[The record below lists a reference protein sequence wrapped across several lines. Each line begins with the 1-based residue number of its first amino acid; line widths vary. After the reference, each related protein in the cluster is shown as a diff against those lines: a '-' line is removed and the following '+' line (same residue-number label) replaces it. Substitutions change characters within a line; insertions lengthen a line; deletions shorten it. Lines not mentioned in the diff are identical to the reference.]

1 MLSNISN
8 FNLSFN
14 EEGCP
19 IFEGKNEIKNQKI
32 ENIQKNLDDSESQE
46 TSQIMD
52 QINPSFITERKKSND
67 SISICGSLA
76 ETTLSQNSESSIF
89 LSFTNQNKSQINST
103 NENIEIEA
111 DKDIPFYYGY
121 EKYYRRLMPEKFDEY
136 KNSKN
141 FLPKNS
147 FTNNDESKCNIND
160 NIAMNKNYEI
170 NQNQNKF
177 QNNNCFYFPYYGVY
191 CPINSFY
198 FNHFSKVII
207 NNYNNKKKD
216 IKNKKKNDKVNKIY
230 KKDKKD
236 SEEIK
241 KEEIKEVQIDEK
253 VKNKIEPKKEQNE
266 QELNKNE
273 EQKETIN
280 TNTNKNKHSN
290 HTNQKNNHKRNMNH
304 ENNNKNK
311 NYNNYNKQRYNQNLN
326 RNYNNCSNY
335 YNSNEIYQEERNR
348 YYYNNYYNRRY
359 HNKFESKFSYYK

>member
-1 MLSNISN
+1 MDIKNIYIFQIKMLSNISN

-52 QINPSFITERKKSND
+52 QISPSFITERKKSND

-89 LSFTNQNKSQINST
+89 LSITNQNKSQINST

-160 NIAMNKNYEI
+160 NLAMNKNYEI
-170 NQNQNKF
+170 TQNQNKF

-198 FNHFSKVII
+198 F
-207 NNYNNKKKD
+207 
-216 IKNKKKNDKVNKIY
+216 NKIY

-253 VKNKIEPKKEQNE
+253 VKNKTEPKKEQNE

-290 HTNQKNNHKRNMNH
+290 HTNQKNNNHKRNMNH

-348 YYYNNYYNRRY
+348 YYYNSYYNRRY
-359 HNKFESKFSYYK
+359 HNKFESKFLYYK

>member
-52 QINPSFITERKKSND
+52 QISPSFITERKKSND

-160 NIAMNKNYEI
+160 NLAMNKNYEI
-170 NQNQNKF
+170 TQNQNKF

-198 FNHFSKVII
+198 F
-207 NNYNNKKKD
+207 
-216 IKNKKKNDKVNKIY
+216 NKIY

-253 VKNKIEPKKEQNE
+253 VKNKTEPKKEQNE

-280 TNTNKNKHSN
+280 TNTNKNKHLN
-290 HTNQKNNHKRNMNH
+290 HTNQKNNNHKRNMNH